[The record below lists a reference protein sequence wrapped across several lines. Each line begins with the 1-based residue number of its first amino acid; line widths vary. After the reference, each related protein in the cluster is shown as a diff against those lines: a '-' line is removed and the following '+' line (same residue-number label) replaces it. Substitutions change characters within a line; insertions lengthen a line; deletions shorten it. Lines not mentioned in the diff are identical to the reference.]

1 MISVLPFSVIFFSDY
16 IPENCFSLTHQKN
29 EFMIVDVL
37 LFTQLA
43 DGNLSEINI
52 LNLKCFY
59 FHLDTIGMMLDT
71 GGVQVFAED
80 IN

>member
-1 MISVLPFSVIFFSDY
+1 M
-16 IPENCFSLTHQKN
+16 
-29 EFMIVDVL
+29 L